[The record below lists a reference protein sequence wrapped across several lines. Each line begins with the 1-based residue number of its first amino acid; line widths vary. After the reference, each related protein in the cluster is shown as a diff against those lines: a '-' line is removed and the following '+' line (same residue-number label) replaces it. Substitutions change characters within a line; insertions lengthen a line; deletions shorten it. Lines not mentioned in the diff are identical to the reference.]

1 MNIRL
6 KPASLIALSVLILV
20 VFGTSGAL
28 LFSVY
33 VRHSE
38 SGIVRNA
45 GSWLPAAKVGSK
57 TVTYGEYLDHV
68 GAAAKF
74 MAIQGPAEGLSG
86 AMTDAERAGA
96 LERAIRIEAVQ
107 GMADEKNIIVT
118 ALDLDRAIDQTLM
131 QAGTSTTIG
140 EFREYLDKVY
150 GWTEDEFKRFI
161 LGPAMLE
168 EAVKRTYVRDGKTEA
183 DFTAEL
189 DRRMEEPH
197 AKRYLKFSSSILPS

>member
-6 KPASLIALSVLILV
+6 KPVPLIGLSVLILA
-20 VFGTSGAL
+20 VFGASSAL
-28 LFSVY
+28 LFGVY

-38 SGIVRNA
+38 GALIRQT

-57 TVTYGEYLDHV
+57 TVTYSEYLGHV
-68 GAAAKF
+68 DAAAKF

-96 LERAIRIEAVQ
+96 LDRAIRIEAVQ
-107 GMADEKNIIVT
+107 EMADEKTIIVT
-118 ALDLDRAIDQTLM
+118 PLDLDRAIDQTLM

-150 GWTEDEFKRFI
+150 GWSEDEFKRFI
-161 LGPAMLE
+161 LGPALLE
-168 EAVKRTYVRDGKTEA
+168 EAVKRAYVRDGKTEA

-189 DRRMEEPH
+189 ERRMGEPY
-197 AKRYLKFSSSILPS
+197 AKRYLKFS